1 MVSQNKHQQVQ
12 RMNSKVRYKSY
23 KVGKHWV
30 VACIA
35 SFAIGSGLFFQS
47 ELKSY
52 AATTG
57 EAGTTAVTSTPTAA
71 TAAGETQSA
80 TPATTTTDTAS
91 DVNTA
96 ALKDTSSEIQST
108 VDTAKSTGVAVTTN
122 PAKTVTTTPDKLAD
136 TVASVKADYDQQAAA
151 IQTATD
157 TQTANNAAYD
167 KAKAAYDSNQ
177 VEIKATAGGWTDA
190 QLVKLLTGKGANDK
204 TDVTNAVADDVTD
217 ADLLAASDEAKKAA
231 QINVKAGT
239 VVTDENGNPVKM
251 NQVVHFSDNA
261 SPSWKYNS
269 VFLDPA
275 TGKWIDAVET
285 ITGYVAAKDAK
296 GQVLADQYIEI
307 YTDNIGFNPHN
318 IQDVSASIK
327 YYYAGTDE
335 TANIDAIVGFR
346 DLDALQGISIDNDY
360 ATILRGS
367 QIAVDQNGVDRSTN
381 TAGVESWMAVGQVW
395 ALQKNVSETDYTFYG
410 QVKSNGTTENLQP
423 VQFIGGIAFSIV
435 VPDSPVKKIE
445 TAEYTPT
452 TIQVTTYN
460 TINYQGAG
468 TVTPTAVT
476 SPVTWTGSYDA
487 TTDSYTWTPD
497 QSTISVASPVIDGY
511 SVSPQTATW
520 HLTAITT
527 DPADES
533 LTVSYYP
540 TPTVSEKTAL
550 TVHYVDEKGN
560 SLQTA
565 TTQTGESGKSFT
577 ITPPQI
583 EGYWINTAPINDTYH
598 GNAMSVTLTYQKYGE
613 LPENTTTILDI
624 HYVDQANQTIAPTV
638 NQTGKVGETFDIKA
652 PTIAG
657 YRLKSGSQ
665 PAVVD
670 TYRGN
675 HMTVTFVYQK
685 YDVAINPASQLVT
698 KFVDQDGQ
706 PIKEATTKSGKVGD
720 TFTTEAP
727 SIDGYRLKGQPSV
740 SVTLKG
746 NRMIVTFV
754 YQQLGQMPT
763 NSASQLVIHYVDEA
777 GKTIHDDTIE
787 KGEIGAPFTA
797 TAQSIDGYQLLSNDQ
812 VAGTY
817 KGDQMVVT
825 FTYRQLGTLMNKTS
839 SQLVTRY
846 IDEAGHAIQ
855 PELTQTGTQGEA
867 FTATAPDIANY
878 RLLSQPTI
886 TGTYHGD
893 TMTATFIYQQL
904 GQVAV
909 NEQTNLVIHC
919 IDTSGHLISPD
930 TTQTGITGTDFS
942 VHAVTVP
949 GYVVVAQDTVTG
961 QYQGNQMQLT
971 FVYQK
976 VTASVPEDDKT
987 TDKTPTETQPSLTP
1001 ETENAETTPS
1011 SETAPAT
1018 GPTTATQ
1025 PGTTEVDSDTT
1036 NHQKSNVSSPEPTTT
1051 SNAQATVGDQKLPQT
1066 SEQTNL
1072 VSLIGLGLL
1081 GLLSSF
1087 GFVNKKRRQD

>member
-1 MVSQNKHQQVQ
+1 M
-12 RMNSKVRYKSY
+12 
-23 KVGKHWV
+23 
-30 VACIA
+30 ACIA

-71 TAAGETQSA
+71 TAAGETRSA
-80 TPATTTTDTAS
+80 TPATTTTDTTS

-96 ALKDTSSEIQST
+96 ALKDTSSEIQSK

-122 PAKTVTTTPDKLAD
+122 PAKTVTTKPDELAD
-136 TVASVKADYDQQAAA
+136 TVASVKADYDQQATA

-167 KAKAAYDSNQ
+167 KAKAAYDNNQ
-177 VEIKATAGGWTDA
+177 VEIKSTAGGWTDA
-190 QLVKLLTGKGANDK
+190 ELVKLLAGNGNE
-204 TDVTNAVADDVTD
+204 TDVTGTKDVTE
-217 ADLLAASDEAKKAA
+217 AETQAASDEVKKAA
-231 QINVKAGT
+231 QIKVQSGT
-239 VVTDENGNPVKM
+239 TVTDKDGNLISQKQKIYLADDPY
-251 NQVVHFSDNA
+251 
-261 SPSWKYNS
+261 PSWTYNN
-269 VFLDPA
+269 VFVDPA
-275 TGKWIDAVET
+275 TGRQISVTESVTKYDLSKNADGTDKNDQHV
-285 ITGYVAAKDAK
+285 D
-296 GQVLADQYIEI
+296 VL
-307 YTDNIGFNPHN
+307 TDNIGFYPNNLHN
-318 IQDVSASIK
+318 VSASVK
-327 YYYAGTDE
+327 YFYADTGEPAT
-335 TANIDAIVGFR
+335 IDAIVGFG
-346 DLDALQGISIDNDY
+346 DIDGKQGITVDNGY
-360 ATILRGS
+360 ATLLAGGHVGL
-367 QIAVDQNGVDRSTN
+367 VDGVYRSLIMEGLDHSDTNGQLWV
-381 TAGVESWMAVGQVW
+381 
-395 ALQKNVSETDYTFYG
+395 LQKGVSETDYTFYG
-410 QVKSNGTTENLQP
+410 AHNADGITTQNTYPE
-423 VQFIGGIAFSIV
+423 QFIGGIAFSIV

-445 TAEYTPT
+445 TAGYTPT
-452 TIQVTTYN
+452 TIQVTTNN
-460 TINYQGAG
+460 TVNYQGAG
-468 TVTPTAVT
+468 TATPTAVAT
-476 SPVTWTGSYDA
+476 PVTWTGNYDA

-520 HLTAITT
+520 NLTAIIT

-565 TTQTGESGKSFT
+565 TTQTGESDTSFT

-613 LPENTTTILDI
+613 LPENTTTTLDI

-665 PAVVD
+665 PTAVD

-675 HMTVTFVYQK
+675 HMAVTFVYQK
-685 YDVAINPASQLVT
+685 YDVAITPASQLVT

-706 PIKEATTKSGKVGD
+706 PIKDATTISGKAGEA
-720 TFTTEAP
+720 FTTEAP
-727 SIDGYRLKGQPSV
+727 SIDGYRLKSQPSV
-740 SVTLKG
+740 SGTFKG

-777 GKTIHDDTIE
+777 GKTIHDATIE

-797 TAQSIDGYQLLSNDQ
+797 TAQSIDGYQLLSNDHVTGNYQ
-812 VAGTY
+812 
-817 KGDQMVVT
+817 GDQMVVT
-825 FTYRQLGTLMNKTS
+825 FTYRQLGTLTNKMT

-846 IDEAGHAIQ
+846 VDEAGHAIQ
-855 PELTQTGTQGEA
+855 PDLTQTGTQGET

-893 TMTATFIYQQL
+893 MMTATFVYQQL

-909 NEQTNLVIHC
+909 NTQTNLVIHY
-919 IDTSGHLISPD
+919 IDTAGHLISPD
-930 TTQTGITGTDFS
+930 TRQTGLTGTDFS
-942 VHAVTVP
+942 AHAVTVP
-949 GYVVVAQDTVTG
+949 GYAVVAQDTVTG

-976 VTASVPEDDKT
+976 VTASVPVDDKT

-1001 ETENAETTPS
+1001 GTENAETTPS

-1018 GPTTATQ
+1018 GPTTVTQ
-1025 PGTTEVDSDTT
+1025 PGTSEVDNDTT
-1036 NHQKSNVSSPEPTTT
+1036 NHQKSNVSSPESTTT

-1066 SEQTNL
+1066 NEQTNL
-1072 VSLIGLGLL
+1072 ASLIGLGLL